1 MNETQMYKDMPRL
14 LFGRGYYVD
23 FDQFAHLLKAI
34 REDAKEQKEV
44 SFVANCLG
52 IATAK
57 ASGLI
62 YLARGF
68 HLLER
73 DTKLRLTHLGHLISE
88 HDPFFDDRGTLW
100 FLHYVVSSEPRQ
112 LVWNR
117 FANILVPR
125 YRFTLQEFRA
135 VFTDQRENHAAYSAA
150 RHISKETLTVI
161 DSYIYKNFSRLGYL
175 CLEDDTHYILGHRE
189 LISPLILGASI
200 TRYRDRHRYGDTAV
214 SVTDLLAAP
223 NSPGI
228 IFQLSEERFRSALE
242 QLRHYPGFSLE
253 SRADLDQ
260 VRLNDTLSD
269 VYWMEQYYVSR

>member
-1 MNETQMYKDMPRL
+1 MNETHAQKGMPRL

-23 FDQFAHLLKAI
+23 FDQFARLLKAV
-34 REDAKEQKEV
+34 RKDTQEQKEI
-44 SFVANCLG
+44 SFVANSLG
-52 IATAK
+52 VATAK

-73 DTKLRLTHLGHLISE
+73 GTVLRLTHLGHLIAK
-88 HDPFFDDRGTLW
+88 HDPFFDDKGTLW

-125 YRFTLQEFRA
+125 ARFTLQEFRA
-135 VFTDQRENHAAYSAA
+135 AFTDQKEQHAAYSAA

-161 DSYIYKNFSRLGYL
+161 DAYIYKSFSQLGYL
-175 CLEDDTHYILGHRE
+175 CIENDAYYVLGHRE
-189 LISPLILGASI
+189 PISPLVIGASI
-200 TRYRDRHRYGDTAV
+200 ACYRDRHRPGDTAV
-214 SVTDLLAAP
+214 SVTDLLTTP

-228 IFQLSEERFRSALE
+228 VFQLGEDRFRGALE
-242 QLRHYPGFSLE
+242 QLKHYTGFSLE

-260 VRLNDTLSD
+260 MRLSD
-269 VYWMEQYYVSR
+269 TCTDVHWMEQYYVNR